1 MVDNTGNFKKVNFS
15 YSLKNI
21 PTSNKSEYI
30 VLMYQK
36 VYQLIERMRW
46 KAFSSTKIKKEEQLN
61 YQKES
66 SIGKEKLLI
75 QQNHTILKPSTRCIK
90 KKKNL
95 FFKKINDIEKN
106 NRTLLDQHKALQK
119 QIKKTNEKAKL

>member
-61 YQKES
+61 QQKES
-66 SIGKEKLLI
+66 SL
-75 QQNHTILKPSTRCIK
+75 
-90 KKKNL
+90 
-95 FFKKINDIEKN
+95 
-106 NRTLLDQHKALQK
+106 
-119 QIKKTNEKAKL
+119 

>member
-36 VYQLIERMRW
+36 VYQLIEIMRW
-46 KAFSSTKIKKEEQLN
+46 KAFFFNQD
-61 YQKES
+61 QKRR
-66 SIGKEKLLI
+66 
-75 QQNHTILKPSTRCIK
+75 TAKPSKRIFPTRRS
-90 KKKNL
+90 
-95 FFKKINDIEKN
+95 EP
-106 NRTLLDQHKALQK
+106 
-119 QIKKTNEKAKL
+119 